1 MSYILDALKRAD
13 AERERGRVPGLHSQA
28 TPAPESRAEPPQESQ
43 APARRSRLLLAALL
57 VMVLTALAWTL
68 SQTIRDTPSSSTPAS
83 PPLGAPA
90 TEPPPVAAQVAPVPD
105 APVTTP
111 PPVRAQPI
119 LAPRAPP
126 APSAPAAP
134 APTAAKAPAMG
145 RDIHSFANLSTE
157 QRAQLPQLN
166 ISGASYSENP
176 AHRLLIINGQI
187 AQEGQEVAPG
197 LVLERIGLNEA
208 VLNQRGLRFRIGY

>member
-1 MSYILDALKRAD
+1 MSFILDALKRAE

-28 TPAPESRAEPPQESQ
+28 SPAPESRAEPPQAPR
-43 APARRSRLLLAALL
+43 APARWSRLLLAALL
-57 VMVLTALAWTL
+57 VMALAALAWALRSTL
-68 SQTIRDTPSSSTPAS
+68 RDTPSSTPAS
-83 PPLGAPA
+83 SPPIAPA
-90 TEPPPVAAQVAPVPD
+90 SEPTPVAAQVAPTPD

-111 PPVRAQPI
+111 LPVRAQPI
-119 LAPRAPP
+119 LAPRAPS
-126 APSAPAAP
+126 APPAPAAS

-145 RDIHSFANLSTE
+145 RDVHSFANLSAE

-197 LVLERIGLNEA
+197 LVLEQIGVNEA
-208 VLNQRGLRFRIGY
+208 VLNHRGLRFRIGY